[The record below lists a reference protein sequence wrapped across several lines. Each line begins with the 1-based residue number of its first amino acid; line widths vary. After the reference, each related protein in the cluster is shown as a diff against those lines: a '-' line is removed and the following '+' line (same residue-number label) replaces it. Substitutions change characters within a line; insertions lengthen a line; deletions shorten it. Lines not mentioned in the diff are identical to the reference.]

1 MAFIIDENA
10 FELLHNYLET
20 LKRKFKNE
28 AERDEIM
35 NDIESRIAE
44 MLTQK
49 LGDRKEVV
57 SVEDAAYVIGLMGKP
72 EDIAGDEPEVETTAS
87 SASQAASAT
96 TTQRVQKRLF
106 RDPDDAKVAGVIA
119 GLCHYFGINDP
130 VWLRIAAVVLIP
142 LTSGSIILVY
152 FLLAIVVPKALTSAE
167 KLQMKGEPINIST
180 IEKEVKDAAGKFSTT
195 MSATFDSDD
204 FFQRMWRYTS
214 SGAKV
219 ILKLILGFIALC
231 ATGALIAVF
240 AGFAGFFAFGTT
252 PFHGITNFIVDSP
265 STITWFSFGYLFFF
279 GAPLVALIYVCLRS
293 IIGGTVRVK
302 WLKWV
307 LLALWI
313 ISWGL
318 LTVSISKVGMSFKD
332 SATIKDTYVLMQP
345 ANNTLYVQI
354 ADSTARGWSHA
365 DEEDEDDDHNDWT
378 VLING
383 QDIEHIKSLRIDEPE
398 LQLIPSENDSF
409 YVHKIIFSRGGSRQ
423 DAMKNARMITYSFA
437 QTDSTLNLSQYFELP
452 KDKGKFRGQNMKI
465 RIAVPKGKFIKFA
478 DNIDEWAAIVKGDN
492 SYDATYFANTT
503 WTTTELGRIKCLN
516 CEVERLGHNDE
527 EVVTENI
534 SEVNGDTVKTTVTI
548 KSKKTDKDK
557 PAESQKNNENKDE
570 DF

>member
-35 NDIESRIAE
+35 NDIEARIAE

-72 EDIAGDEPEVETTAS
+72 EDIAGDEPETETTTTS
-87 SASQAASAT
+87 SSTQAT
-96 TTQRVQKRLF
+96 TTSTTNGRIQKRLF

-152 FLLAIVVPKALTSAE
+152 LLLAIVVPKALTSAE

-180 IEKEVKDAAGKFSTT
+180 IEKEVKDAAGKFSAT
-195 MSATFDSDD
+195 MTATFDSDD

-214 SGAKV
+214 SGARV
-219 ILKLILGFIALC
+219 ILKLFLGFIALC

-307 LLALWI
+307 LLALWL
-313 ISWGL
+313 ISWAL
-318 LTVSISKVGMSFKD
+318 LMVSISKVGMSFKD

-365 DEEDEDDDHNDWT
+365 DEEDEDGDKTDWT

-409 YVHKIIFSRGGSRQ
+409 YVHKVIFSRGSSRQ

-452 KDKGKFRGQNMKI
+452 KDKGKFRAQNMKI
-465 RIAVPKGKFIKFA
+465 RIAVPKGKFVKFA

-503 WTTTELGRIKCLN
+503 WTTTEQGRIKCLN
-516 CEVERLGHNDE
+516 CAVERLGNDDE

-548 KSKKTDKDK
+548 KSKKTAQDK
-557 PAESQKNNENKDE
+557 AANNENKNE